1 LEPVIKEGLIFVIM
15 VMVYASLVPVPGLA
29 HNEDHTYTIYVPRG
43 EVWEKHDLHVSTPFS
58 LYEYYR
64 GKNHD
69 FDAPAK
75 FVTPHALQPV
85 ADDVWSVCENLSSGQ
100 EVFVNAVLMLIHQ
113 IPYQASTVSYAIET
127 IVNDNGDCDTLSYL
141 AASILRAGGLDVVLF
156 EYVAQKHTNLGVH
169 LSSAPI
175 YSSSTSAT
183 YYQYDGKRYYVA
195 ECTARGGD
203 VLEDWM
209 VGECPPELAGARAQ
223 IISIS
228 NCEGPSPATVSS
240 HVDAPLTASLITIT
254 VSSDMIQV
262 GDMVEI
268 RGTTSPRLSDRRVVI
283 YLSSSRFY
291 WSVLQTL
298 QTDASGSYSYQWK
311 PSSKG
316 PCYLRASVSGGEEHA
331 VADSDTYILN
341 VSMHSNAINT
351 LITMGFTFMAVVSI
365 LVGFSATEIVKT
377 IREFL

>member
-1 LEPVIKEGLIFVIM
+1 LEPVIKKGLIFVIT

-29 HNEDHTYTIYVPRG
+29 HNKDHTYAIYVPCG
-43 EVWEKHDLHVSTPFS
+43 EVWEKHDLHISTPIS

-69 FDAPAK
+69 VDDPAK
-75 FVTPHALQPV
+75 FVTPNTFQPV
-85 ADDVWSVCENLSSGQ
+85 ADDVWGVCEDLSSG
-100 EVFVNAVLMLIHQ
+100 EEAFVNAVLMLIHQ
-113 IPYQASTVSYAIET
+113 IPYQASAVSYAVET

-141 AASILRAGGLDVVLF
+141 AASILRAGGLDVVLV
-156 EYVAQKHTNLGVH
+156 EYAAQKHTNLGVH

-175 YSSSTSAT
+175 YSSSESTT
-183 YYQYDGKRYYVA
+183 YYQYEGKRYYVA
-195 ECTARGGD
+195 ECTSRGGD
-203 VLEDWM
+203 VRDDWR
-209 VGECPPELAGARAQ
+209 VGEGPPELAGARAQ
-223 IISIS
+223 ILCLES
-228 NCEGPSPATVSS
+228 CEGPSPATVSS
-240 HVDAPLTASLITIT
+240 RVDAPLAASSITIT
-254 VSSDMIQV
+254 ASSDTMQV
-262 GDMVEI
+262 GDMVEL
-268 RGTTSPRLSDRRVVI
+268 RGTTSPSSSGRQVVI

-331 VADSDTYILN
+331 VADSETYSLN
-341 VSMHSNAINT
+341 VSTHSNAINT